1 MGPDTYALAQAEQL
15 LALPGPP
22 QTALQRELLS
32 EYLRNPFLD
41 DDIQGLALRTGRRR
55 DELLEAL
62 EVLMTAGL
70 LQSAGRR
77 GYMLDLE
84 RLDSETEYAD
94 KMLVLSEVAAAA
106 EMDASDGAA
115 AAAVKPAAASDAS
128 ALLEVLPF
136 GVALMRPDGVP
147 LMANAAIGRL
157 LGLEL
162 LDGAGFAA
170 RTGCDPAL
178 VCEGE
183 AATTFSLEDDGLEIQ
198 VQPCHFAGEPV
209 ALVVVQDQSLQRE
222 ITRAHVQIQEEL
234 FGEFRGEV
242 AEPLHVFRNFL
253 ENPDAAGL
261 GTARAAFEQIEMF
274 LQAFLLTSPRKTN
287 SG

>member
-1 MGPDTYALAQAEQL
+1 MGPDTYAVAHAEQL
-15 LALPGPP
+15 LTLPGPP
-22 QTALQRELLS
+22 QTVIQRELLS

-70 LQSAGRR
+70 LQAAGRR

-84 RLDSETEYAD
+84 RLELEVEHSD
-94 KMLVLSEVAAAA
+94 KILVLSEVDAAAKMDESHGDITAA
-106 EMDASDGAA
+106 EQLVSASGA
-115 AAAVKPAAASDAS
+115 PD
-128 ALLEVLPF
+128 LLEVLPF
-136 GVALMRPDGVP
+136 GAALIRPDGVP

-157 LGLEL
+157 LGLNPF
-162 LDGAGFAA
+162 DGAGFAA
-170 RTGCDPAL
+170 RTGCDLAL

-198 VQPCHFAGEPV
+198 VQPCHFAGKS
-209 ALVVVQDQSLQRE
+209 LVLVLVQDQSLQRE

-234 FGEFRGEV
+234 FGELRGEV
-242 AEPLHVFRNFL
+242 AEPLQLFRNFL

-261 GTARAAFEQIEMF
+261 DTARAAFKQIEMF
-274 LQAFLLTSPRKTN
+274 LQAFLLTSPPEDQ
-287 SG
+287 